1 MSDSVLYVAPVL
13 LDPAQHRSRKV
24 VELTDF
30 SVARKMHAAFLT
42 ATEFPQAALDFAI
55 LFIPTGE
62 HDAMGRGVMSPIV
75 LLGLTPGENL
85 HVEGERWDARYIPAF
100 VRRYPFLSAD
110 VKNLAAPGV
119 FVDAAWSGFSESA
132 GEPLFDA
139 DDKPAPALVRVMDF
153 LERFDLEAQRT
164 RAFCERVVELGI
176 LKEMKADVTLP
187 GDKSLVVEGFFAV
200 DEEKLQALPDA
211 TVLELHR
218 NGLLMLLQVHLLSM
232 ANVRHLVMRK
242 TRRLQLEGATPA
254 A

>member
-1 MSDSVLYVAPVL
+1 MSDSVLYIAPVL

-24 VELTDF
+24 AELTDF
-30 SVARKMHAAFLT
+30 SIARKMHAAYLT
-42 ATEFPQAALDFAI
+42 ATEFAQAALDFAI

-75 LLGLTPGENL
+75 LLGLVPGENL
-85 HVEGERWDARYIPAF
+85 HVEGARWDARYIPAF
-100 VRRYPFLSAD
+100 IRRYPFLSAD

-119 FVDAAWSGFSESA
+119 FVDSAWSGFSESA
-132 GEPLFDA
+132 GEPLFGA
-139 DDKPAPALVRVMDF
+139 DDKPAPALLRALDF

-176 LKEMKADVTLP
+176 LKEMKADVSLP

-200 DEEKLQALPDA
+200 DEERLQALADA

-242 TRRLQLEGATPA
+242 TKRLQPEGAGPA

>member
-1 MSDSVLYVAPVL
+1 VSDSVLYIAPVQ
-13 LDPAQHRSRKV
+13 LDPAQHRTRKV
-24 VELTDF
+24 GELTDF
-30 SVARKMHAAFLT
+30 SIARKMHAAYLT

-55 LFIPTGE
+55 LFISTGE
-62 HDAMGRGVMSPIV
+62 HDATGRGVVSPIV
-75 LLGLTPGENL
+75 LLGLVPGENL

-100 VRRYPFLSAD
+100 VRRYPVLSAN

-119 FVDAAWSGFSESA
+119 FVDSAWSGFSENA
-132 GEPLFDA
+132 GEPLFGA
-139 DDKPAPALVRVMDF
+139 DDMPAPALLRAMDF

-200 DEEKLQALPDA
+200 DEEKLRALPDA

-232 ANVRHLVMRK
+232 VNIRHLVMRK
-242 TRRLQLEGATPA
+242 TKRLQPEGAGPA